1 MGSSGVT
8 EGLVPQPGPVLP
20 ERLAWLVPEMV
31 GKVEVVAAVLAD
43 LVQVALVAR
52 PLVALE
58 QADALS

>member
-1 MGSSGVT
+1 
-8 EGLVPQPGPVLP
+8 VLP

-52 PLVALE
+52 PVVAKE